1 MDEQNPLKGLAWGI
15 ILSIPLW
22 AALLL
27 LFFW

>member
-1 MDEQNPLKGLAWGI
+1 MEEHNPLKGLAWGI

-27 LFFW
+27 LFF